1 MKSILIGLFIVI
13 SMIAQA
19 QWSTIAIKDEFDE
32 PTGEIMAYTGTY
44 YKNIFD
50 MRESAYL
57 RVNSKNQLNIVI
69 EEFIMPE
76 FGQKGVSVAFKVDN
90 NKPIQEIATVENINM
105 TSFLWISNPKE
116 ELLSQLKTGKKL
128 KISIKSNSS
137 SKLLEFNIEG
147 FEEILKNTKG
157 IN

>member
-1 MKSILIGLFIVI
+1 MKKILIGLFIMI

-32 PTGEIMAYTGTY
+32 PTGEIMAYTETY
-44 YKNIFD
+44 YKNLFD
-50 MRESAYL
+50 MKESAYL
-57 RVNSKNQLNIVI
+57 RANYKNQLSIVI
-69 EEFIMPE
+69 DGFIMPE
-76 FGQKGVSVAFKVDN
+76 FGQKGVNVAFKIDD

-105 TSFLWISNPKE
+105 TSFLWILNPKE

-137 SKLLEFNIEG
+137 SRLLEFSIEG
-147 FEEILKNTKG
+147 FEEILKKTKG

>member
-1 MKSILIGLFIVI
+1 MKSILIGLFIVL

-90 NKPIQEIATVENINM
+90 NKPIQEIATKRLALKVN
-105 TSFLWISNPKE
+105 
-116 ELLSQLKTGKKL
+116 LLYFT
-128 KISIKSNSS
+128 
-137 SKLLEFNIEG
+137 
-147 FEEILKNTKG
+147 
-157 IN
+157 